1 MKRFSLLVACMTLVA
16 GPALAQPRHQTGSL
30 AAPEPDPPAGET
42 LGYIPDVAQR
52 MTLDV
57 SVAGRGPYRFVV
69 DTGAERTVV
78 SHQLATELGLDPG
91 GDVTLTSVASVTRV
105 PSVFLSG
112 LEVGRRT
119 IPTIRAPSLD
129 GRNLGAAGML
139 GVDSLQSQRVVF
151 DFRQQQL
158 SLSNS
163 HLEEQNWPGDTI
175 VVTGRSRLGRLVLA
189 DANLDGQKIRVIID
203 TGSQITIAN
212 LALRRQLQRRGR
224 LGDTR
229 ILELRGVAGDIAR
242 AEYTRAGRI
251 RIGDMH
257 VDDLP
262 IAFADVELFNQ
273 LGLSNRPAIL
283 LGMDVLR
290 MFDRVSIDFA
300 NRRVR
305 LLPPR
310 SSVAPAAQLA
320 SMGGSQ
326 TRTRLGG
333 RF

>member
-1 MKRFSLLVACMTLVA
+1 MKSFSLFVACVILGA
-16 GPALAQPRHQTGSL
+16 GAAAAQSRHQTGSL
-30 AAPEPDPPAGET
+30 AAPEPEISAGET
-42 LGYIPDVAQR
+42 LGYLPDVANR

-78 SHQLATELGLDPG
+78 SQQLAQELGLDPG

-129 GRNLGAAGML
+129 VRNIGAHGML
-139 GVDSLQSQRVVF
+139 GVDSLRSQRVIF

-163 HLEEQNWPGDTI
+163 HLEDQQWPGDTI
-175 VVTGRSRLGRLVLA
+175 VVTGRTQLGRLVLA
-189 DANLDGQKIRVIID
+189 DANIDGQRIRVIVD
-203 TGSQITIAN
+203 TGSQITVAN
-212 LALRRQLQRRGR
+212 LALRRQLQRRRR
-224 LGDTR
+224 LGETR

-251 RIGDMH
+251 RIGDLN

-273 LGLSNRPAIL
+273 LGLANRPAIL

-310 SSVAPAAQLA
+310 SSLAPATQLA
-320 SMGGSQ
+320 AMGGSP
-326 TRTRLGG
+326 TRSRLGG
-333 RF
+333 R